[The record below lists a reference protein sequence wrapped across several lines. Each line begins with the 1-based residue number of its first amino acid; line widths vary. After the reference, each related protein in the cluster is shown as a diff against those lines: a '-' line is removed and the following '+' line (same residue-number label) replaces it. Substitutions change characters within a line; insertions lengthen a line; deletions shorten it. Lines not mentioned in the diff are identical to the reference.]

1 MITCKQT
8 KKKVIKSDFYKTLV
22 DCCYAD
28 EFECLQLV
36 SGVNLHKIN
45 SCKMHSLGF
54 VEWKH
59 AQYVRSV
66 FLYSDVRLHK
76 DMFQW
81 QYIYLLSKYTNS
93 CI

>member
-1 MITCKQT
+1 MQMSLNVYSLSVESTCT
-8 KKKVIKSDFYKTLV
+8 KLTP
-22 DCCYAD
+22 
-28 EFECLQLV
+28 
-36 SGVNLHKIN
+36 
-45 SCKMHSLGF
+45 CKMHSLGF
-54 VEWKH
+54 VEWKR

-66 FLYSDVRLHK
+66 FLYSDVRLHT